1 MKQIKFYRTSTLP
14 TENAEGTYEVG
25 SIYFYHNDTDGYNE
39 IYVCKSETETGYEFE
54 NYSGNSFWEGSWD
67 DTPGVPEDG
76 NEGENPSIPGSGTIT
91 NVGDGKITVHIVNI
105 DDDGVET
112 TDDWSFSVNQS
123 NNGDFTLSLA
133 TLGGASEYD
142 LKQYLPLIGG
152 IMTGEIDCTDSN
164 SGIKFGENTIKIDDT
179 GCISVNTIGEMP
191 FNVNTRLSVTGQVS
205 SDSSM
210 SATAFY
216 ETSDARKKD
225 IKSDLSLDKCYDLI
239 DKCQTVIYSLKDQ
252 TQEQVGMIAQEI
264 EEFFPEVVATDE
276 DGFKSLAYDRL
287 VVICFKVLKD
297 VIKRLEKLEL

>member
-1 MKQIKFYRTSTLP
+1 MQQIKFYRTPTLP
-14 TENAEGTYEVG
+14 TASGDYEVG
-25 SIYFYHNDTDGYNE
+25 SLYFYHNDTDGYNE
-39 IYVCKSETETGYEFE
+39 LYLCKSKTDSGYEFE
-54 NYSGNSFWEGSWD
+54 NYSGNSFWEGAWD
-67 DTPGVPEDG
+67 TSGGDG
-76 NEGENPSIPGSGTIT
+76 NGSGDGGTDAPVIPDSGTIT
-91 NVGDGKITVHIVNI
+91 NVGDGKITVHVVNI
-105 DDDGVET
+105 DDEGVET
-112 TDDWSFSVNQS
+112 TDTWSFSVNQS
-123 NNGDFTLSLA
+123 HNGDFTLSLA

-152 IMTGEIDCTDSN
+152 IMSGEIECTDSN

-179 GCISVNTIGEMP
+179 GCISVNTTGERP

-264 EEFFPEVVATDE
+264 EEFFPEVVATDA

-297 VIKRLEKLEL
+297 VIKRLEKLES